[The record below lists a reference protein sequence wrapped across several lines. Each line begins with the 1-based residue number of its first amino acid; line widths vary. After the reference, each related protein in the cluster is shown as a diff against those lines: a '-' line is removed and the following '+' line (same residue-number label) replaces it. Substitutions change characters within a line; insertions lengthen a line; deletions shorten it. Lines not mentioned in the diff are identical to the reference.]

1 MKHTWT
7 SLLIGASLFVL
18 LTSMK
23 TITPPTSGPDGL
35 KVDLTTTEDLRV
47 QLSAQNETGK
57 KLYLSVLMLEKG
69 TYNRISETEIY
80 SEEISGDVASFSRT
94 LNLSNLE
101 SGDYRIRIKAGKQR
115 FERLVSIKSK
125 PVTASDRVLSLQ

>member
-1 MKHTWT
+1 M
-7 SLLIGASLFVL
+7 
-18 LTSMK
+18 
-23 TITPPTSGPDGL
+23 
-35 KVDLTTTEDLRV
+35 

>member
-57 KLYLSVLMLEKG
+57 KLYLSVLMVEKG